1 MKKVTFILVACVK
14 FVLKKLTFSI
24 LDPDPHCGSG
34 SKRRNL
40 GCLCKVCF
48 KKAYF
53 SHTGSRSALRIQ
65 IQTAKFLLIHADS
78 DPKHFRLT
86 MSTLSNLFQLRRAL
100 EVCPQ
105 SNLFL
110 LHKAK
115 YQGLQMKVEEAQKT
129 VDKLDTKGGI
139 AWTQFCTHAAF
150 NSSHGRFLVPTGAS
164 LAPWAFCIS

>member
-86 MSTLSNLFQLRRAL
+86 MSTVLFVPIA
-100 EVCPQ
+100 Q
-105 SNLFL
+105 SPGGVPPEQPLPP
-110 LHKAK
+110 A
-115 YQGLQMKVEEAQKT
+115 QGQVPGPPDE
-129 VDKLDTKGGI
+129 GGGGTEDGGQ
-139 AWTQFCTHAAF
+139 ARH
-150 NSSHGRFLVPTGAS
+150 
-164 LAPWAFCIS
+164 